1 MSDTEWYLLGFA
13 LVGWGLAL
21 YYHRKTIKQQI
32 AGLMLTRAVIGVSLG
47 KVKVEVTDNGIKLTD
62 LEDNN
67 HGNTSNQAGQG
78 ESTDRP

>member
-1 MSDTEWYLLGFA
+1 MSSTEWYLLGFA
-13 LVGWGLAL
+13 LVGWGLAM

-67 HGNTSNQAGQG
+67 HGNTSNQTRQG
-78 ESTDRP
+78 ESTDRT

>member
-1 MSDTEWYLLGFA
+1 MSSTEWYLLGFA

-32 AGLMLTRAVIGVSLG
+32 AGLMLTRAVIGISLG

-67 HGNTSNQAGQG
+67 HGNTSNQTRQG
-78 ESTDRP
+78 ESTDRS

>member
-1 MSDTEWYLLGFA
+1 MSSTEWYLLGFA

-32 AGLMLTRAVIGVSLG
+32 AGLMLTRAVIGISLG
-47 KVKVEVTDNGIKLTD
+47 KVKVELTDNGIKLTD

-67 HGNTSNQAGQG
+67 HGDTSNQTRQG
-78 ESTDRP
+78 ESTNRT

>member
-1 MSDTEWYLLGFA
+1 MSSTEWYLLGFA

-32 AGLMLTRAVIGVSLG
+32 AGLMLTRAVIGISLG

-67 HGNTSNQAGQG
+67 HGNTSNQTRQG

>member
-1 MSDTEWYLLGFA
+1 MSSTEWYLLGFA
-13 LVGWGLAL
+13 LVGWGLAM

-32 AGLMLTRAVIGVSLG
+32 AGLMLTRAVIGISLG
-47 KVKVEVTDNGIKLTD
+47 KVKVELTDDGIKLTD

-67 HGNTSNQAGQG
+67 HGNTSNQTRQG